1 MVENRPLQNVLNH
14 LTLIAGIVMVGF
26 SIYITMVA
34 SGHEALDVMT
44 TIVMGTDKMLT
55 VMDEIPDWNITMVT
69 AILAAL
75 PPLVVVVV
83 IQRQF
88 VKGLLETEK

>member
-14 LTLIAGIVMVGF
+14 LTLIVGIVMVGF
-26 SIYITMVA
+26 PIYIAMVA
-34 SGHEALDVMT
+34 SSHEAVNVMT
-44 TIVMGTDKMLT
+44 TIVMGTAKMLT
-55 VMDEIPDWNITMVT
+55 VMDEIPDWNITMAT

-83 IQRQF
+83 IQHQF
-88 VKGLLETEK
+88 VKELLETDK